1 MPYKSGKSRSVGG
14 KWRLA
19 EGAGSVAAAG
29 KAGKTPHIAQSGP
42 STESED
48 TSLSSQ
54 LVLHVSPIKDEAE
67 ITESFSA
74 IKSNPNTTHCQSKEE
89 IFRGSTPKEERE
101 NPAKRSRIE
110 CGIDNNLIT
119 STPRAGEKPN
129 KQISRVRRKSQVNG
143 EAGSYEMTNQHV
155 KQNGKLED
163 NPSSGSPPR
172 TTLLGTIFSPVFNFF
187 SPANKNGTSGSDSP
201 GQAMEAEEI
210 VKQLDMEQVDEI
222 TTSTTTSTNGAA
234 YSNQSVQVRPTIN
247 NGLEEEGTVN
257 PDIPPLTAPVTPDS
271 GYSSAH
277 AEATYEE
284 DWEVFDPYYF
294 IKHVPPLTEE
304 QLNRKPALPLKT
316 RSTPEFSLVLD
327 LDETLVHCSLNE
339 LEDAALTFPVLFQ
352 DVIYQVYVR
361 LRPFFR
367 EFLERMSQM
376 YEIILF
382 TASKKVYADKLLNIL
397 DPKKQLVRHR
407 LFREHC
413 VCVQGNYIK
422 DLNILGR
429 DLSKTII
436 IDNSPQAFAY
446 QLSNGIPIE
455 SWFMDKNDNELLK
468 LIPFLEK
475 LVELNEDVRPHI
487 RDRFRLHDLLPPD

>member
-1 MPYKSGKSRSVGG
+1 MRLRIRKPSQQVGLTHAPRPSQPPRTKRRHSEVEACTAAVG
-14 KWRLA
+14 RR
-19 EGAGSVAAAG
+19 EDDAG
-29 KAGKTPHIAQSGP
+29 
-42 STESED
+42 
-48 TSLSSQ
+48 LFSS
-54 LVLHVSPIKDEAE
+54 IRNF
-67 ITESFSA
+67 I
-74 IKSNPNTTHCQSKEE
+74 
-89 IFRGSTPKEERE
+89 RGTAVKVVQE
-101 NPAKRSRIE
+101 NPPKRSRID
-110 CGIDNNLIT
+110 CSVDDSLIT
-119 STPRAGEKPN
+119 STPQPQGLSSKA
-129 KQISRVRRKSQVNG
+129 VRRARRRNPLNG
-143 EAGSYEMTNQHV
+143 ADAKDHYTG
-155 KQNGKLED
+155 KLGKPNGKLEARAEVA
-163 NPSSGSPPR
+163 GSPPR
-172 TTLLGTIFSPVFNFF
+172 TTLLGTIFSPVFNYF
-187 SPANKNGTSGSDSP
+187 SPASKNGTSGSDSP
-201 GQAMEAEEI
+201 GQAVEAEEI
-210 VKQLDMEQVDEI
+210 VKQLDMEQVEE
-222 TTSTTTSTNGAA
+222 TPTSTATSTERACIPFYPSSQPPGSEA
-234 YSNQSVQVRPTIN
+234 PTEDGEIVTDAD
-247 NGLEEEGTVN
+247 L
-257 PDIPPLTAPVTPDS
+257 PPLTAPGATPDPS
-271 GYSSAH
+271 YSAVLPTMP
-277 AEATYEE
+277 AEGAYEE
-284 DWEVFDPYYF
+284 DWEVFDPYFF
-294 IKHVPPLTEE
+294 IKHVPPLSEE
-304 QLNRKPALPLKT
+304 QMTRKPALPLKT

-367 EFLERMSQM
+367 EFLERMSQI

-468 LIPFLEK
+468 LVPFLEK
-475 LVELNEDVRPHI
+475 LVELNEDVRPHV
-487 RDRFRLHDLLPPD
+487 RERFRLHDLLPPD

>member
-1 MPYKSGKSRSVGG
+1 MKMRLRTRKASQQSNQLHTQRALRAKRKHSEVEEPLAGGGG
-14 KWRLA
+14 KPPKNETGL
-19 EGAGSVAAAG
+19 
-29 KAGKTPHIAQSGP
+29 
-42 STESED
+42 
-48 TSLSSQ
+48 LSS
-54 LVLHVSPIKDEAE
+54 IKK
-67 ITESFSA
+67 F
-74 IKSNPNTTHCQSKEE
+74 IK
-89 IFRGSTPKEERE
+89 GSTPKEERE
-101 NPAKRSRIE
+101 NPPKRSRIE
-110 CGIDNNLIT
+110 RDIDNNLIT
-119 STPRAGEKPN
+119 STPQAGEKPN
-129 KQISRVRRKSQVNG
+129 KQLSRVRRKSQLNG

-163 NPSSGSPPR
+163 NPTTGSPPR

-201 GQAMEAEEI
+201 GQAVEAEEI
-210 VKQLDMEQVDEI
+210 VKQLDME
-222 TTSTTTSTNGAA
+222 
-234 YSNQSVQVRPTIN
+234 
-247 NGLEEEGTVN
+247 
-257 PDIPPLTAPVTPDS
+257 
-271 GYSSAH
+271 
-277 AEATYEE
+277 
-284 DWEVFDPYYF
+284 
-294 IKHVPPLTEE
+294 
-304 QLNRKPALPLKT
+304 
-316 RSTPEFSLVLD
+316 
-327 LDETLVHCSLNE
+327 
-339 LEDAALTFPVLFQ
+339 
-352 DVIYQVYVR
+352 QVYVR

-367 EFLERMSQM
+367 EFLERMSQI

-475 LVELNEDVRPHI
+475 LVELG
-487 RDRFRLHDLLPPD
+487 F

>member
-1 MPYKSGKSRSVGG
+1 MRLRTRKASQQSNQNHTQRALRVKRKYSDVEENITLGGG
-14 KWRLA
+14 KLQKN
-19 EGAGSVAAAG
+19 ETGL
-29 KAGKTPHIAQSGP
+29 
-42 STESED
+42 
-48 TSLSSQ
+48 LSS
-54 LVLHVSPIKDEAE
+54 IKK
-67 ITESFSA
+67 F
-74 IKSNPNTTHCQSKEE
+74 IK
-89 IFRGSTPKEERE
+89 GSTPKDERE
-101 NPAKRSRIE
+101 HPAKRSRIE
-110 CGIDNNLIT
+110 RDIDDNLIT
-119 STPRAGEKPN
+119 STPRTGEKPN
-129 KQISRVRRKSQVNG
+129 KQLSRVRRKSQANG
-143 EAGSYEMTNQHV
+143 EAGNYEMANQHV
-155 KQNGKLED
+155 RQNGKLDD
-163 NPSSGSPPR
+163 NPTSCSPPR
-172 TTLLGTIFSPVFNFF
+172 TTLLGTIFSPL
-187 SPANKNGTSGSDSP
+187 
-201 GQAMEAEEI
+201 E
-210 VKQLDMEQVDEI
+210 MEQVDEI
-222 TTSTTTSTNGAA
+222 ITSTAVSANGGAPYASQAA
-234 YSNQSVQVRPTIN
+234 QVRTTISTV
-247 NGLEEEGTVN
+247 LEEVEDVA
-257 PDIPPLTAPVTPDS
+257 DCDLPPLTAPVSPDS

-367 EFLERMSQM
+367 EFLECMSQI

-397 DPKKQLVRHR
+397 DPKKQL
-407 LFREHC
+407 
-413 VCVQGNYIK
+413 
-422 DLNILGR
+422 
-429 DLSKTII
+429 
-436 IDNSPQAFAY
+436 
-446 QLSNGIPIE
+446 LSNGIPIE

>member
-1 MPYKSGKSRSVGG
+1 M
-14 KWRLA
+14 RLRMR
-19 EGAGSVAAAG
+19 
-29 KAGKTPHIAQSGP
+29 KA
-42 STESED
+42 
-48 TSLSSQ
+48 SQ
-54 LVLHVSPIKDEAE
+54 R
-67 ITESFSA
+67 
-74 IKSNPNTTHCQSKEE
+74 PNTAHAPRPGRTKRRHPDEE
-89 IFRGSTPKEERE
+89 ECTVRE
-101 NPAKRSRIE
+101 KGLLTTIKKFIHNDALKVEQEYPAKRSRLN
-110 CGIDNNLIT
+110 CDLIT
-119 STPRAGEKPN
+119 STDQSTIPHKRGAG
-129 KQISRVRRKSQVNG
+129 RVRRTCSING
-143 EAGSYEMTNQHV
+143 EAKNHDTSRMA
-155 KQNGKLED
+155 KPNGKFDEED
-163 NPSSGSPPR
+163 EDAMSSPPR
-172 TTLLGTIFSPVFNFF
+172 TTLLGTIFSPVFNYF
-187 SPANKNGTSGSDSP
+187 SPANKNVVSGSDSP
-201 GQAMEAEEI
+201 GQAVEAEEI
-210 VKQLDMEQVDEI
+210 VKQLDMEQVEEI
-222 TTSTTTSTNGAA
+222 PTSTATCAPLCPSAMPPAVMRLLPPNLMQT
-234 YSNQSVQVRPTIN
+234 
-247 NGLEEEGTVN
+247 EEDDEEDEVAHA
-257 PDIPPLTAPVTPDS
+257 DLPPLTAPGSPPAA
-271 GYSSAH
+271 GYVEVPASIPIDASC
-277 AEATYEE
+277 EE
-284 DWEVFDPYYF
+284 DWEVFDPYFF

-304 QLNRKPALPLKT
+304 QLTRKPALPLKT

-367 EFLERMSQM
+367 EFLERMSQI

-468 LIPFLEK
+468 LVPFLEK
-475 LVELNEDVRPHI
+475 LVELNEDVRPHV

>member
-1 MPYKSGKSRSVGG
+1 MQKNETG
-14 KWRLA
+14 LF
-19 EGAGSVAAAG
+19 
-29 KAGKTPHIAQSGP
+29 
-42 STESED
+42 ST
-48 TSLSSQ
+48 
-54 LVLHVSPIKDEAE
+54 IKKF
-67 ITESFSA
+67 I
-74 IKSNPNTTHCQSKEE
+74 
-89 IFRGSTPKEERE
+89 RGNAVKVEHEVPT
-101 NPAKRSRIE
+101 KRGRMDS
-110 CGIDNNLIT
+110 NLIT
-119 STPRAGEKPN
+119 STHQTGGLPN
-129 KQISRVRRKSQVNG
+129 KTIPRVCRRGTNKDTVISNRKPLK
-143 EAGSYEMTNQHV
+143 T
-155 KQNGKLED
+155 NGKIE
-163 NPSSGSPPR
+163 PPVEPASSPTR

-187 SPANKNGTSGSDSP
+187 SPPTKTATPGSESP
-201 GQAMEAEEI
+201 GQAVEAEEI
-210 VKQLDMEQVDEI
+210 MKQLDMEEVEEI
-222 TTSTTTSTNGAA
+222 PTSTPICAEGISLCPAA
-234 YSNQSVQVRPTIN
+234 SVLPQKPTPPPDATV
-247 NGLEEEGTVN
+247 EEGEIVTET
-257 PDIPPLTAPVTPDS
+257 DMPPLTAPGCTPE
-271 GYSSAH
+271 SSYPH
-277 AEATYEE
+277 VPHSVPAEGSYEE
-284 DWEVFDPYYF
+284 DWEVFDPYFF

-304 QLNRKPALPLKT
+304 QMTRKPALPLKT

-367 EFLERMSQM
+367 EFLERMSQI

-436 IDNSPQAFAY
+436 VDNSPQAFAY

-455 SWFMDKNDNELLK
+455 SWFMDRNDNELLK
-468 LIPFLEK
+468 LVPFLEK
-475 LVELNEDVRPHI
+475 LVQMNEDVRPHI
-487 RDRFRLHDLLPPD
+487 RERFRLHNLLPQD

>member
-1 MPYKSGKSRSVGG
+1 MRKTSQQSNPVLTPHTSRTKRKHSEVEDSVQEGGGKPQKNDTGLLSSIKKFIRGNAAKVEQENPSKKSR
-14 KWRLA
+14 L
-19 EGAGSVAAAG
+19 E
-29 KAGKTPHIAQSGP
+29 H
-42 STESED
+42 D
-48 TSLSSQ
+48 L
-54 LVLHVSPIKDEAE
+54 
-67 ITESFSA
+67 
-74 IKSNPNTTHCQSKEE
+74 
-89 IFRGSTPKEERE
+89 
-101 NPAKRSRIE
+101 
-110 CGIDNNLIT
+110 DNNLIS
-119 STPRAGEKPN
+119 STPQAGDLPS
-129 KQISRVRRKSQVNG
+129 KQLSRVRRKSPVNG
-143 EAGSYEMTNQHV
+143 EATNHNAN
-155 KQNGKLED
+155 KHIKPNGKLD
-163 NPSSGSPPR
+163 DPPDTVGSPPR

-187 SPANKNGTSGSDSP
+187 SSANKNGTSGSDSP
-201 GQAMEAEEI
+201 GQAVEAEEI
-210 VKQLDMEQVDEI
+210 VKQLDMEQVEEI
-222 TTSTTTSTNGAA
+222 PASTATSTEGAVFSNQTVPLTSTTDDAS
-234 YSNQSVQVRPTIN
+234 
-247 NGLEEEGTVN
+247 EEGEIAS
-257 PDIPPLTAPVTPDS
+257 DADLPPLTAPGSTPDG
-271 GYSSAH
+271 GYS
-277 AEATYEE
+277 EASTAPPEGTYEE
-284 DWEVFDPYYF
+284 DWEVFDPYFF

-367 EFLERMSQM
+367 EFLERMSQI

-455 SWFMDKNDNELLK
+455 SWFMDRNDNELLK
-468 LIPFLEK
+468 LVPFLDK

-487 RDRFRLHDLLPPD
+487 RERFRLHDLLPPDGVPGQ